1 MPTERLDLRL
11 FWVPPLLGLPRSTY
25 LPETFQIYFSYQSY
39 SLPLGLNLTHNVR
52 SVKSHQFPILLSF
65 GVVFLFKMF
74 GTLNVGHGLSFA
86 QLTFGFQQNK
96 SLTNRYL
103 DFLQSQLF
111 HVFFVTS
118 CMYTESSKGEM
129 FKVEDSKN
137 KKECVHF
144 VPISGAQNI
153 SKLSK

>member
-39 SLPLGLNLTHNVR
+39 SLPLGLNLTHYVR

-74 GTLNVGHGLSFA
+74 GTLNIGHGLSFA

-103 DFLQSQLF
+103 DFLQSHLF
-111 HVFFVTS
+111 HVFLLRHVCIQKVIRVT
-118 CMYTESSKGEM
+118 CLKQRTAKT
-129 FKVEDSKN
+129 KKN
-137 KKECVHF
+137 VYILSQYLVHK
-144 VPISGAQNI
+144 IYLN
-153 SKLSK
+153 